1 VRRIAIEG
9 AEIAATV
16 TGDGPPVLLLHG
28 FPQTRACWRKI
39 IPGLAPRFTVVAPDL
54 RGVGESRATVLD
66 QSKRALAR
74 DAVSVMASLGFDR
87 FAVVGHD
94 RGARVA
100 YRLALDAPEKVS
112 KLCVLDIIPTGE
124 MWGLPREQLLRRSP
138 HWPALAE
145 PEAEARL
152 RADPAYLERT
162 LRRWAGDFSALE
174 DAMPEYRRSWDASI
188 PAWCADYRAGAT
200 VDDEHDRADQAAR
213 HHIGCPM
220 LALWSRRP
228 EGDPLAVWRRWA
240 DEVQGMGLD
249 CGHFLPE
256 EAPDAVLAELER
268 FLAVS
273 MSRRTQ

>member
-1 VRRIAIEG
+1 LHFEIQG

-16 TGDGPPVLLLHG
+16 IGEGPPILLLHG
-28 FPQTRACWRKI
+28 FPQTRACWRKV
-39 IPGLAPRFTVVAPDL
+39 IPSLATRFTAIAPDL
-54 RGVGESRATVLD
+54 RGVGDSRATALD

-100 YRLALDAPEKVS
+100 YRLALDAPERVS

-124 MWGLPREQLLRRSP
+124 MWSMPREQLLARSP

-145 PEAEARL
+145 PDAEERL
-152 RADPAYLERT
+152 RADPGYLERT
-162 LRRWAGDFSALE
+162 SRLWAGDFSALE
-174 DAMPEYRRSWDASI
+174 DAMPEYRRTWEASI

-200 VDDEHDRADQAAR
+200 IDDEHDRVDQAAGR
-213 HHIGCPM
+213 HIRCPV

-228 EGDPLAVWRRWA
+228 DGDPLAVWRRWA
-240 DEVQGMGLD
+240 DDVQGEALD

-256 EAPDAVLAELER
+256 EAPVEVLRRMLP
-268 FLAVS
+268 FLSAP
-273 MSRRTQ
+273 